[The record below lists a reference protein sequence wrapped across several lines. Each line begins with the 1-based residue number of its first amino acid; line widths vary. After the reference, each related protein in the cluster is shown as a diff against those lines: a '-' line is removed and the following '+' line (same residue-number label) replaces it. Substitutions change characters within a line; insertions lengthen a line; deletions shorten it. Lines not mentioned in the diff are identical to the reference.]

1 MKTLLITLS
10 LLIFV
15 SVTITAQVTNK
26 SSKVE
31 SQKVWFSC
39 PMHPHEMSLKE
50 GECSRCG
57 MKLVKTRSPK
67 YVPKMKG
74 SPAFAKSKYICKMD
88 GTTSEFAGKCSKCGM
103 ELEKVNRP
111 KYGSKMK
118 ESPSS
123 SESKYICKMDGST
136 SDKPGKCS
144 KCGMKL
150 TKVANDKEENKP

>member
-1 MKTLLITLS
+1 MKTLLIALS

-15 SVTITAQVTNK
+15 SLTITAQVTNK

-50 GECSRCG
+50 GQCSRCG

-103 ELEKVNRP
+103 
-111 KYGSKMK
+111 
-118 ESPSS
+118 
-123 SESKYICKMDGST
+123 
-136 SDKPGKCS
+136 
-144 KCGMKL
+144 KL